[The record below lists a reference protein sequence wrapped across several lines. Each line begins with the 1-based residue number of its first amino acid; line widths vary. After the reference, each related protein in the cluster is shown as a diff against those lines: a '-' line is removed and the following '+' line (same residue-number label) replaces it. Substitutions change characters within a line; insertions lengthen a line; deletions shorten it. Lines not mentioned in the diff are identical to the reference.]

1 MPRLCLNL
9 LNSLPFP
16 SEERPE
22 AFQQL
27 HSLSPSRG
35 AHCLHSTRG
44 ALCPCSPPSSQ
55 DISTSQ
61 HGHTLS
67 PLECFPSDARA
78 IALHSPYLSLSGPF
92 SERSPHVEACLLSS
106 HRALLDGIAMPT
118 LITIITIYF
127 CRAHQNIVLRPQEHH
142 YYLF

>member
-1 MPRLCLNL
+1 MPKLCLNL

-22 AFQQL
+22 AFQQS

-35 AHCLHSTRG
+35 TPCIHSTRD

-61 HGHTLS
+61 RGHTLCLLWNAL
-67 PLECFPSDARA
+67 PLMPAP
-78 IALHSPYLSLSGPF
+78 LLGHSPYLSLSGPS
-92 SERSPHVEACLLSS
+92 SERSPHMEACLLSS
-106 HRALLDGIAMPT
+106 HRALLDAIAMPT

-127 CRAHQNIVLRPQEHH
+127 CCAHQNIVLRPQEH
-142 YYLF
+142 YFF